1 MAGRKVALRPS
12 DRIGSGLAANLIL
25 RPRYLCTSIQSWCT
39 RGRRQCSRSP
49 KIGPNHCERATPWI
63 PWSGKDATYNNHLTS
78 PRTNHSRAV
87 TQLSKCP
94 ARVHAWSWGPNTR
107 SNASMTCCSGNGATT
122 PARPAN
128 AHAYQQVGGVVPQTG
143 PARCQAPACGPGRR
157 AGLALA
163 ASRSDGL
170 SCPLF
175 RGHDG
180 LLVAAYVELDDI

>member
-128 AHAYQQVGGVVPQTG
+128 AHAYQQIGGLP
-143 PARCQAPACGPGRR
+143 RRRDRR
-157 AGLALA
+157 ALPGPCLRPGET
-163 ASRSDGL
+163 SGISPGGE
-170 SCPLF
+170 PL
-175 RGHDG
+175 RRAVVSP
-180 LLVAAYVELDDI
+180 L